1 MPLKNSQYDLLM
13 REYNRKQL
21 QNENNRSAAINH
33 AYSLSP
39 RLQTVDED
47 INATYAS
54 LARSKITGD
63 VSHIDAYKKK
73 LNELKG
79 EKVAIL
85 LSLSLPSDYMELHYT
100 CNDCKDTG
108 YIGNKKC
115 HCFYQA
121 AVNLLYTQS
130 NIKDILLREN
140 FDTLTFDYY
149 STQIHPMLNKSIAS
163 YMEEIVTYCK
173 DYVSN
178 FSTKKESILFTGTT
192 GVGKTFLSNCIAK
205 ALIDNCYSVVYF
217 TATELFDVFSK
228 NTYSKDEISDEDIDQ
243 YILDSDLLII
253 DDLGTELSNA
263 FTTSKFFY
271 CINERLVRQKATIVS
286 TNLKATELRDIYS
299 ERVASRILSSYHII
313 SLFGDDIRIR
323 KKFGQ

>member
-13 REYNRKQL
+13 REYNKKQL
-21 QNENNRSAAINH
+21 QNENNRSQAIAH

-39 RLQTVDED
+39 RLQKIDEQ
-47 INATYAS
+47 ISSTYAS

-63 VSHIDAYKKK
+63 TNCIEQYNESLKILKK
-73 LNELKG
+73 
-79 EKVAIL
+79 EKKDIL
-85 LSLSLPSDYMELHYT
+85 ASLSLPADYMELHYT
-100 CNDCKDTG
+100 CNNCKDTG
-108 YIGNKKC
+108 YINNEKC
-115 HCFYQA
+115 HCFHQA
-121 AVNLLYTQS
+121 AVDLLYTQS

-149 STQIHPMLNKSIAS
+149 SNDIHPVLKKSIAS
-163 YMEEIVTYCK
+163 YMSEIVHYCK
-173 DYVSN
+173 QYVKN
-178 FSTKKESILFTGTT
+178 FSTEKGSILFTGTT

-205 ALIDNCYSVVYF
+205 ALIDDCYSVVYF
-217 TATELFDVFSK
+217 TATQLFDVFARSTFSHEEGV
-228 NTYSKDEISDEDIDQ
+228 NDDIDQ

-253 DDLGTELSNA
+253 DDLGTELANS

-286 TNLKATELRDIYS
+286 TNLKPQELRDIYS
-299 ERVASRILSSYHII
+299 ERVASRLLSSYHVI
-313 SLFGDDIRIR
+313 SLFGNDIRIR